1 MLILAETLFYE
12 ISADTYSV
20 NELTGNEENPQ
31 AIGFYQHMGFE
42 TYKRS
47 ETDEQGDPYPILYM
61 RGCNIKIEILLN
73 HVDL

>member
-1 MLILAETLFYE
+1 
-12 ISADTYSV
+12 
-20 NELTGNEENPQ
+20 
-31 AIGFYQHMGFE
+31 MGFE